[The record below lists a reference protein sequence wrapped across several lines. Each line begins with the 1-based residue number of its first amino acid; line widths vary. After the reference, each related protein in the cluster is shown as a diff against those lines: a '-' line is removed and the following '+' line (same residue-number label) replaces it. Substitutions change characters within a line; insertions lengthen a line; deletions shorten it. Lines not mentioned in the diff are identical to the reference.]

1 MYISYVTVGF
11 CKNGA
16 FQIFLIQHGQ
26 HAFQNLLAKQHEKVN
41 HVGLVLPS
49 RVVLLANFEMHV
61 DHVGLGIQI
70 IAKNDT
76 SLQKPKN
83 NELQ

>member
-1 MYISYVTVGF
+1 MVNMHFKY
-11 CKNGA
+11 
-16 FQIFLIQHGQ
+16 
-26 HAFQNLLAKQHEKVN
+26 LLAKQHDSIN
-41 HVGLVLPS
+41 HVWLVLPS

-61 DHVGLGIQI
+61 DQNGLGIQI